1 MAVTVLSD
9 ISAALSLVLR
19 PKLQTQINSVAT
31 LPYLLPVVRGE
42 GKSLNWT
49 VEFSGAANAAASAEG
64 VARSSADA
72 DDEVEVSASLPWAQ
86 YDKVSSVSDLAQA
99 AAGSNLNPESIGAM
113 GRDLLLGRV
122 SGQARRI
129 ALGIASD
136 MYGGDPGATPPELAG
151 AALAIDSSGIFASIN
166 PGVYSEWASVED
178 TGPLAALSFSVIRQF
193 FTDIYDSCGF
203 MPEFVTVPS
212 NVFNAIRDL
221 YTDYEAHVVREVT
234 LARGGGVNGDEPR
247 TVKLTGGMRA
257 IEVDQVPFVLDKW
270 CTANT
275 MYGWN
280 TDFVAIHQLDPLQ
293 SILDQGPNGIQEL
306 FRRLADNP
314 NVTLPREQVEGM
326 MARSAGLRPH
336 VKVLGDRGLSKEAV
350 TAVFAQ
356 LEWKRRNAFGKYL
369 FT

>member
-1 MAVTVLSD
+1 
-9 ISAALSLVLR
+9 
-19 PKLQTQINSVAT
+19 
-31 LPYLLPVVRGE
+31 
-42 GKSLNWT
+42 
-49 VEFSGAANAAASAEG
+49 
-64 VARSSADA
+64 
-72 DDEVEVSASLPWAQ
+72 
-86 YDKVSSVSDLAQA
+86 
-99 AAGSNLNPESIGAM
+99 
-113 GRDLLLGRV
+113 
-122 SGQARRI
+122 
-129 ALGIASD
+129 
-136 MYGGDPGATPPELAG
+136 
-151 AALAIDSSGIFASIN
+151 
-166 PGVYSEWASVED
+166 
-178 TGPLAALSFSVIRQF
+178 
-193 FTDIYDSCGF
+193 

-275 MYGWN
+275 MYAWN

-293 SILDQGPNGIQEL
+293 SILDQGADGIQEL